1 MSNAAHICRSI
12 GIIGCAAVASAAH
25 GQGLS
30 GAIDAV
36 MQQRAADAAAADL
49 QTAKPQILGALLRTP
64 LSVDFS
70 QTPAR
75 DAFEYV
81 KKALGVQMAVRYR
94 GERFPDGIDPEAT
107 VTLKLDQAPALTVLE
122 GIMAQVC
129 TEIPC
134 TWQLK
139 STFLDIGTKP
149 DLSRPG
155 DQELKLYPVRD
166 ILYEPPVFDN
176 APDFSID
183 TALAQG
189 ATFGGGGGGAG
200 GGGGGGFG
208 GAGGG
213 GGGMG
218 GGGGG
223 AGGGGSIFGSAGDSP
238 ERKSHEELA
247 KKLMQIIQLT
257 VEPEAWL
264 SGWATMEYFQ
274 GSLLVKAPDYVH
286 RALAGYPFAPS
297 QDSGAAPS
305 GRYVTMTVPFTASQ
319 VQGFGGASVSG
330 AAGNSG
336 GFGGAGGGSS
346 GGSSGG
352 SGGAGSGGGRT
363 NSVSG
368 GAQRGGAGSAP
379 GTTSKASP
387 AAGSG
392 AAGRAGTASGQSGAT
407 SASGAPRAAD
417 APARGTASPQ

>member
-1 MSNAAHICRSI
+1 MSDAASNICRAL
-12 GIIGCAAVASAAH
+12 GIAGCVAAASAAH

-36 MQQRAADAAAADL
+36 MQQRAAEAAASDM
-49 QTAKPQILGALLRTP
+49 QTAKPQILGALLGTP

-70 QTPAR
+70 ETPAR
-75 DAFEYV
+75 DAFEFIR
-81 KKALGVQMAVRYR
+81 KALGVQMVVHYR
-94 GERFPDGIDPEAT
+94 GDRFPDGIDPQAT

-122 GIMAQVC
+122 GVMAQVC
-129 TEIPC
+129 TEVPC

-189 ATFGGGGGGAG
+189 ATFGGGGGSA

-247 KKLMQIIQLT
+247 KKLIQIIQLT

-286 RALAGYPFAPS
+286 RALAGYPFAPTP
-297 QDSGAAPS
+297 QSGAAHG

-330 AAGNSG
+330 AAGTSG
-336 GFGGAGGGSS
+336 GSGAPPGGGAGGS
-346 GGSSGG
+346 GAGG
-352 SGGAGSGGGRT
+352 RGSGGGRT

-368 GAQRGGAGSAP
+368 PAQSAPARTASGGAAPATSAGRTGSAP
-379 GTTSKASP
+379 GSP
-387 AAGSG
+387 SSAAASG
-392 AAGRAGTASGQSGAT
+392 AARGTD
-407 SASGAPRAAD
+407 AA
-417 APARGTASPQ
+417 ARGTASPK